1 LTGILRGL
9 YGTARFM
16 ATHAAGER
24 FVLLTG
30 LTGIDFAG
38 APTDAIGVDYLYRV
52 KNASAAVGD
61 PAVYRTGGLALYP
74 YPAQGPYA
82 SRNASDDCILS
93 WRRGDRYE
101 FAEED
106 MPDGGDI
113 EMSEI
118 SESYSVDVIH
128 PSTGAVVR
136 TLTATSPTV
145 TYTAAQR
152 STDSY
157 PAGPITFDIYQVS
170 TVVGRGIVKR
180 FIA

>member
-1 LTGILRGL
+1 MQLFVVSNRDRTFYFANNNTRHF
-9 YGTARFM
+9 AFN
-16 ATHAAGER
+16 ADER
-24 FVLLTG
+24 FLPV
-30 LTGIDFAG
+30 
-38 APTDAIGVDYLYRV
+38 
-52 KNASAAVGD
+52 
-61 PAVYRTGGLALYP
+61 
-74 YPAQGPYA
+74 
-82 SRNASDDCILS
+82 
-93 WRRGDRYE
+93 YE
-101 FAEED
+101 FADED

-113 EMSEI
+113 EMSEV

-180 FIA
+180 FTA